1 MIATTTC
8 MAPPPAFCLQRH
20 IPPTRN
26 QPTHSEHWT
35 NNVNSSPRR
44 GTPPCDGVEQKTCLS
59 GASLFCVRHRAS
71 TGVCLRSRPNGVGA
85 RGAEAEVC
93 KTCFAR
99 WSAIPIPGNG
109 RNARGVSRYTPLGL
123 YARQGTLRRGQARL
137 SVRRRHRLAAS
148 YPAMYHP
155 HLSIRPAS
163 WISHKTACSQ

>member
-71 TGVCLRSRPNGVGA
+71 TGVCLRSRPSGPGW
-85 RGAEAEVC
+85 RGAQ
-93 KTCFAR
+93 
-99 WSAIPIPGNG
+99 
-109 RNARGVSRYTPLGL
+109 RGSQLPLW
-123 YARQGTLRRGQARL
+123 A
-137 SVRRRHRLAAS
+137 
-148 YPAMYHP
+148 
-155 HLSIRPAS
+155 RPARTS
-163 WISHKTACSQ
+163 TVIGAMTSQFGSKSSGYDAVATGVRASRGAPTQEHKSEGLPAYNGLTNTFEFRCQL